1 MSWVL
6 WKQNAAQWATWADD
20 LTQGSMTDAVMGT
33 QSEAELVSQS
43 QVGLVFPFI
52 RPSFRSLPPHE
63 SARQRGTNN
72 WPPRRRRSFLF
83 PVRKELRKAAFDEM
97 ILGLV

>member
-1 MSWVL
+1 MILAPIRDASERVKMSWVL

-20 LTQGSMTDAVMGT
+20 STDGGGGMTDAVMGT

-63 SARQRGTNN
+63 SVQ
-72 WPPRRRRSFLF
+72 
-83 PVRKELRKAAFDEM
+83 
-97 ILGLV
+97 